1 MEVVMKNKRAKVSVV
16 FLGVALLLSPLVML
30 ISCKQLHKTPAPPD
44 FTNPPPENP
53 EQGNPNPNPS
63 NPTPATK
70 YEVTITQPANGKIDV
85 TPTLPAGGKVE
96 KNSELTFTLSANA
109 GYKVKALTI
118 GDATYSDVTDNT
130 ITQKVKIEKETAVSA
145 IVEAEATPTPD
156 TGIFTDAQGNKETI
170 APVEAYGGEIIGYR
184 LTGDI
189 YIEDINSA
197 AFKAK
202 LDTLNGKDLYTD
214 SLNINCFTN
223 QNSTITAKE
232 ITPEL
237 LKGVLELKKARKFST
252 LKLNNKTSNG
262 TIKILFESTVE
273 KPFDITDLTK
283 FSFSDNFKLENNSN
297 IILGSTA
304 EKQTG
309 PSGHDIT
316 PYPKVDDLLK
326 LLKNETLKDRIIVK
340 DVYITGNVKDLL
352 PKLIGPNKIKET
364 NGGVKF
370 LNVNEFKCPGP
381 NVTEYN
387 GGNNNTEP
395 LPVEQLLEFR
405 RRTDEK
411 WDSVLKK
418 DSRSTRI
425 QNLVLNNVNTTTM
438 TEEDLKLLNFEGNSV
453 TGNIVFKNSN
463 LSKMQYRGTT
473 GPVDLTFNNT
483 ILPMDMLESGV
494 NTLILKNAKLPE
506 ELKETDPEDLPYR
519 LPNINNNLK
528 IFNLELLN
536 KWTEA
541 DLSTLD
547 KVEHAPEKYVGP
559 KNVWDKLKHLY
570 RETEQTET
578 QFTNEDLTGSIQKQQ
593 SQLLALLQNQSKA
606 HG

>member
-1 MEVVMKNKRAKVSVV
+1 
-16 FLGVALLLSPLVML
+16 ML
-30 ISCKQLHKTPAPPD
+30 
-44 FTNPPPENP
+44 
-53 EQGNPNPNPS
+53 
-63 NPTPATK
+63 
-70 YEVTITQPANGKIDV
+70 
-85 TPTLPAGGKVE
+85 
-96 KNSELTFTLSANA
+96 
-109 GYKVKALTI
+109 
-118 GDATYSDVTDNT
+118 
-130 ITQKVKIEKETAVSA
+130 
-145 IVEAEATPTPD
+145 EAEATPTPD
-156 TGIFTDAQGNKETI
+156 TGIFTDTQGNKVTI
-170 APVEAYGGEIIGYR
+170 APLEDYYGEIIGYR

-189 YIEDINSA
+189 YIEEINSE

-202 LDTLNGKDLYTD
+202 LDTLNGKELYTD

-223 QNSTITAKE
+223 QNSTLTPKE
-232 ITPEL
+232 ITPEVL
-237 LKGVLELKKARKFST
+237 TGVLTIGEERKFST

-316 PYPKVDDLLK
+316 PYPKVHELLK
-326 LLKNETLKDRIIVK
+326 LLNNEKLKDYITVK

-370 LNVNEFKCPGP
+370 LNVNEFLCPGP

-453 TGNIVFKNSN
+453 AGNIIFKNSN

-473 GPVDLTFNNT
+473 GPVNVTFDNT
-483 ILPMDMLESGV
+483 ILPTDMISSGV
-494 NTLILKNAKLPE
+494 NTLILKNVTFPKE
-506 ELKETDPEDLPYR
+506 EFNNNLEYDFTDLPYNTPHITDSLEIYGEIRDSILKDATPEQLNSLVPQKNMPKEYKGSEEIYNR
-519 LPNINNNLK
+519 LKK
-528 IFNLELLN
+528 IF
-536 KWTEA
+536 KGEA
-541 DLSTLD
+541 KTIN
-547 KVEHAPEKYVGP
+547 G
-559 KNVWDKLKHLY
+559 N
-570 RETEQTET
+570 
-578 QFTNEDLTGSIQKQQ
+578 TNPNYHGSIQKQQ
-593 SQLLALLQNQSKA
+593 DQLLALLQTQNKSR
-606 HG
+606 G